1 MPWGRIYWHMCR
13 RCQSKV
19 LLSTAVGGESASHM
33 LPALPKQSWLVTQF
47 QPLTPHLLSLT
58 FHSFSYLTR
67 VATLETQRAV
77 HLLFLPEG
85 IWLRRSRQMLDPVIP
100 PELTEGWVR
109 VENTPPESCIP
120 RPAPPTAP
128 TSPSS
133 PSPHSCHR
141 HPRWYFSGSQTA
153 TQALSLFQMPS
164 LFPTSKKC
172 CGMSEKETELWSQ
185 AEMLSNYSCSSHH
198 LGELGWVSY
207 LEYFSSSVNNG
218 DNTFLTWCLQ
228 RLNEIS

>member
-1 MPWGRIYWHMCR
+1 MQSMSCPISRFPTNTVSHQDGLLYHLLPFLVFMPWGRIYWHMCR

-120 RPAPPTAP
+120 RPAPPP
-128 TSPSS
+128 
-133 PSPHSCHR
+133 
-141 HPRWYFSGSQTA
+141 HPRLLPLLLHTPVIDIPVGISVGRKHPHKPCHYFKCHHYFLHLRSAVACRKKKRNSEVRLKCFQITA
-153 TQALSLFQMPS
+153 VAL
-164 LFPTSKKC
+164 T
-172 CGMSEKETELWSQ
+172 
-185 AEMLSNYSCSSHH
+185 
-198 LGELGWVSY
+198 
-207 LEYFSSSVNNG
+207 
-218 DNTFLTWCLQ
+218 
-228 RLNEIS
+228 I